1 MKMNSTQLNGYDIL
15 DVIQRNN
22 EDTHL
27 ETEQN
32 GTLDKNYSKDED
44 IKVMPQQNYSAQK
57 TEVLTGTEQ
66 AILHGLFGGDKPSE
80 LSFYGQTDLGHIH
93 RGQLMDISG

>member
-22 EDTHL
+22 ENNHL

-32 GTLDKNYSKDED
+32 GTLDKNHSKDED
-44 IKVMPQQNYSAQK
+44 IKVMPQQNDSAHR

-66 AILHGLFGGDKPSE
+66 AILHGLFGSEKPSE
-80 LSFYGQTDLGHIH
+80 LSFYGQSDLGHIH

>member
-1 MKMNSTQLNGYDIL
+1 MKMNSTQLNGYDKL

-22 EDTHL
+22 ENTHL

-32 GTLDKNYSKDED
+32 VTPDNNHPKDED
-44 IKVMPQQNYSAQK
+44 IKVMTQQNYSAQK
-57 TEVLTGTEQ
+57 TEILTGTEQ

-80 LSFYGQTDLGHIH
+80 LSFYGQPDLGHIH

>member
-1 MKMNSTQLNGYDIL
+1 MKMNSTQLNGYDTL

-57 TEVLTGTEQ
+57 TDILTGTEQ
-66 AILHGLFGGDKPSE
+66 AILHGLFGTEKPSE
-80 LSFYGQTDLGHIH
+80 MSFYGQSDIGHIH

>member
-1 MKMNSTQLNGYDIL
+1 MKMNSTQLNGYDTL
-15 DVIQRNN
+15 DAIQKNN
-22 EDTHL
+22 ENTHL

-32 GTLDKNYSKDED
+32 GNLDKNHSKDED

-66 AILHGLFGGDKPSE
+66 AILHGLFGTEKPSE
-80 LSFYGQTDLGHIH
+80 LSFYGQSDLGHIH

>member
-1 MKMNSTQLNGYDIL
+1 MKMNSTQLNGYDTL
-15 DVIQRNN
+15 DAIQKNN
-22 EDTHL
+22 ENTHL
-27 ETEQN
+27 ETGQN
-32 GTLDKNYSKDED
+32 GNLDKNQSKDED

-66 AILHGLFGGDKPSE
+66 AILHGLFGTKKPSE
-80 LSFYGQTDLGHIH
+80 LSFYGQSDIGHIH

>member
-1 MKMNSTQLNGYDIL
+1 MKMNSTQLNGYDTL

-22 EDTHL
+22 ENTHL

-32 GTLDKNYSKDED
+32 GTLDKNHSKDED
-44 IKVMPQQNYSAQK
+44 IKAMPQKEYYAQK
-57 TEVLTGTEQ
+57 TEILTGTEQ

-80 LSFYGQTDLGHIH
+80 LSFYGQSDLGHIH

>member
-1 MKMNSTQLNGYDIL
+1 MKMNSTQLNGYDTL
-15 DVIQRNN
+15 DAIQKNN
-22 EDTHL
+22 ENNHL

-32 GTLDKNYSKDED
+32 GNLDKNHSKDED
-44 IKVMPQQNYSAQK
+44 IKVMPQRNYSAQK

-66 AILHGLFGGDKPSE
+66 AILHGLFGTEKPSE
-80 LSFYGQTDLGHIH
+80 LSFYGQSDIGHIH

>member
-1 MKMNSTQLNGYDIL
+1 MKMNSTQLNGYDTL

-22 EDTHL
+22 DNTHL

-32 GTLDKNYSKDED
+32 VTLDKNHSKDED
-44 IKVMPQQNYSAQK
+44 INVMSQQNYSAQK
-57 TEVLTGTEQ
+57 AEVLTGTEQ
-66 AILHGLFGGDKPSE
+66 AILHGLFGGKKPSE
-80 LSFYGQTDLGHIH
+80 LSFYGQSDLGQIH

>member
-1 MKMNSTQLNGYDIL
+1 MKMNSTQLNGYDKL

-22 EDTHL
+22 ENTHL

-32 GTLDKNYSKDED
+32 GALDNNHSKDED
-44 IKVMPQQNYSAQK
+44 IKVMPQQNYSAKK
-57 TEVLTGTEQ
+57 TEILTGTEQ

-80 LSFYGQTDLGHIH
+80 LSFYGQPDLGHIH

>member
-1 MKMNSTQLNGYDIL
+1 MNSTQLNGYDTL

>member
-1 MKMNSTQLNGYDIL
+1 MKMNSTQLNGYDTL

-57 TEVLTGTEQ
+57 TDVLTGTEQ
-66 AILHGLFGGDKPSE
+66 AILHGLFGTEKPSE
-80 LSFYGQTDLGHIH
+80 MSFYGQSDIGHIH

>member
-1 MKMNSTQLNGYDIL
+1 MKMNSTQLNGYDTL